1 MLDVILRK
9 GLAESGTGAA
19 ALRRLL
25 HGWFL
30 VSRPLTLGV
39 RAALIDRDERVCLV
53 RHGYAAGWQLP
64 GGGIETG
71 EDAIAA
77 LRREVREEAMVER
90 DGLPRRHGIF
100 HNRHVS
106 RRDHVLVYVA
116 RDFRITG
123 ERKPDLEIAAVGFF
137 PISGLPEGTTRGT
150 RERLEEIA
158 AGTVPGGVW

>member
-1 MLDVILRK
+1 MLDVIVRK
-9 GLAESGTGAA
+9 HLQEAGRGAPV
-19 ALRRLL
+19 LRRLL

-30 VSRPLTLGV
+30 VSRPMTLGV
-39 RAALIDRDERVCLV
+39 RAALIDREDRVCLV

-77 LRREVREEAMVER
+77 LRRELQEEARVEL
-90 DGLPRRHGIF
+90 DGPPRLHGIF

-116 RDFRITG
+116 REFRVLG
-123 ERKPDLEIAAVGFF
+123 ERPPDLEIAAVGFF
-137 PISGLPEGTTRGT
+137 PMASLPEGTTPGT
-150 RERLEEIA
+150 RARLEEIA
-158 AGTVPGGVW
+158 AGRIPGRVW